1 MRQGARLLEAVTRL
15 AELMCSCQPA
25 TSVMLGHPH
34 AVCCATHTRTQLM
47 FSDALPRCCSLDFF
61 KSPVQKMVPC
71 GNLFEVGGAAAQQ
84 RSRSTTWVA
93 LEAVLAGCFT
103 SMHAQACAF
112 PAPAKCC
119 CQEELALLV
128 FRVPVGRLCP
138 KMLILQRPLPA
149 PTHSL
154 LP

>member
-47 FSDALPRCCSLDFF
+47 FSAALPRCCSLDFF

-71 GNLFEVGGAAAQQ
+71 GNLFEVCGVAEQQWGQQHMPCNLPSAFKDADAASLA
-84 RSRSTTWVA
+84 WVA
-93 LEAVLAGCFT
+93 PSSWSIYPPLSFSSVL
-103 SMHAQACAF
+103 SV
-112 PAPAKCC
+112 
-119 CQEELALLV
+119 L
-128 FRVPVGRLCP
+128 
-138 KMLILQRPLPA
+138 PL
-149 PTHSL
+149 
-154 LP
+154 